1 MSESTIESSD
11 NVLVDPNLND
21 ETKIDQTSSN
31 DAPEPSTSSSSSFG
45 GWFSNI
51 VQQAKQTVSKV
62 NI

>member
-11 NVLVDPNLND
+11 NVLVDPKLND

-31 DAPEPSTSSSSSFG
+31 DAPEPSTSSSSFG